1 MITLQTIDETN
12 FLDAAGLKVHP
23 AQRGFV
29 ASAPMILARAY
40 ACRNQRSKV
49 WGIYSGAKMVGLAMI
64 HDLEEEPACYHLC
77 EFMVDACEQG
87 KGYGRQAL
95 DLILSEC
102 RREDKFPRV
111 EVCVKRENSAA
122 IHVYEKAGFRNT
134 GYQDPDAPDSLC
146 MAYEIQQN
154 FTTQI
159 QIRRTGREDLPN
171 VQALW
176 ANPAVMRFV
185 GFPEGLHETLE
196 YLEND
201 WLPWAQNPP
210 KRQHY
215 SVYADGVGYC
225 GESFYSVDETGLACM
240 DIKLLPGARGKGI
253 AYAALSSALEQAF
266 STGGARCAYVD
277 PAPENEKALRLYAR
291 LGFMDAQ
298 RPARLGDPG
307 CPYVYL
313 EMTRKTWEARHGD

>member
-1 MITLQTIDETN
+1 MITLQTIGETN

-215 SVYADGVGYC
+215 SVYADALATAVKASTAWMKRDLPAWISSCFPVPGEKGLPMPRFPLRWNRHSAQAVPGVPMWIRPRRMKRRC
-225 GESFYSVDETGLACM
+225 ACM
-240 DIKLLPGARGKGI
+240 PVWDSWMPNG
-253 AYAALSSALEQAF
+253 
-266 STGGARCAYVD
+266 
-277 PAPENEKALRLYAR
+277 LRVWVIRDVLT
-291 LGFMDAQ
+291 
-298 RPARLGDPG
+298 
-307 CPYVYL
+307 C
-313 EMTRKTWEARHGD
+313 TWK